1 MFRNIAEAI
10 NLMLRSI
17 GRLLLCLLL
26 CAGVAG
32 IAGLVTAPEINGW
45 YVSLAKPSWTP
56 SRSVF
61 PIAWTIL
68 YGLMA
73 LSLWRL
79 WDRTIPSPARREAM
93 LFFFVQLALN
103 AIWSPVFFGL
113 HNLHIALAIVI
124 VLVVAIIGTIF
135 TSARV
140 DRPAA
145 WLLVPYFFW
154 VAYATTLNAGI
165 VAMN

>member
-1 MFRNIAEAI
+1 
-10 NLMLRSI
+10 MLRSI

-26 CAGVAG
+26 CAGVGAV
-32 IAGLVTAPEINGW
+32 AAFVTAPEINSW
-45 YVSLAKPSWTP
+45 YVNLAKPSWTP
-56 SRSVF
+56 SRGVF
-61 PIAWTIL
+61 PVAWTIL
-68 YGLMA
+68 YALMA

-93 LFFFVQLALN
+93 LFFFFQLALN
-103 AIWSPVFFGL
+103 AAWSPVFFGL
-113 HNLHIALAIVI
+113 HNLHIALAVII
-124 VLVVAIIGTIF
+124 VLVVAIVGTIF

-154 VAYATTLNAGI
+154 VAYATTVNAGV